1 MEEETNRASEGW
13 ALGDSCRT
21 QRGLSTITARP
32 VDNQRPLRMKRRS
45 DWRRR
50 KCRRLTDEAEGCRSS
65 LKTTRRHRERPD
77 VGPHH
82 ICLDRKAPPTT
93 TKGEDTGVHSRTH
106 ADRQAGRSRS
116 GCLPRILLGK
126 VVYLQQPNGS
136 TRSALPEALE
146 GGLTM
151 IL

>member
-45 DWRRR
+45 ERRRR

-77 VGPHH
+77 VGQHH

-93 TKGEDTGVHSRTH
+93 TKREDTDFHTRTQPRREASR
-106 ADRQAGRSRS
+106 Q
-116 GCLPRILLGK
+116 
-126 VVYLQQPNGS
+126 V
-136 TRSALPEALE
+136 
-146 GGLTM
+146 
-151 IL
+151 